1 MHACMHGWCQCRM
14 KSSQPVERVVRVER
28 VDGSFASIDS
38 IELRLSYH
46 LRAKLG
52 DQRIHFLDQQQ
63 RRTNIGFVY

>member
-1 MHACMHGWCQCRM
+1 MHDGANFRM
-14 KSSQPVERVVRVER
+14 KSSQPVERVER